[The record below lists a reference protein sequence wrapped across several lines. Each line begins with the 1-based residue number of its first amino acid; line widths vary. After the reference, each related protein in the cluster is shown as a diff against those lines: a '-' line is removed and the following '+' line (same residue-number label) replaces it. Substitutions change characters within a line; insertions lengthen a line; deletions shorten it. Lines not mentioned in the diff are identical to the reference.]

1 MRAKLPT
8 INHIFLIK
16 YIGIPVYGHSV
27 TVVARTNGE
36 ILSLDSNYIN
46 ISDIRT
52 TPVWDENEVKS
63 EYEVDNS
70 ELVIYILDE
79 YESIPVLGY
88 FCHTDQEEWIVSAV
102 DGAIIEKWDTITYDL
117 LRDEQVYYEEI
128 TSTTG
133 SSYIARDVDDNVIFF
148 SNEKGT
154 FNNISVTDNSSA
166 IAAIPSLI
174 DSISD
179 ATPNVGILIDIRNNL
194 DINNGYSFT
203 VGQMIPSATV
213 MNNGITSTTADIYH
227 LDLRYK
233 GVKVYG
239 RIITLTVSQSSS
251 PLGATPSRHV

>member
-1 MRAKLPT
+1 M
-8 INHIFLIK
+8 
-16 YIGIPVYGHSV
+16 V
-27 TVVARTNGE
+27 
-36 ILSLDSNYIN
+36 
-46 ISDIRT
+46 
-52 TPVWDENEVKS
+52 
-63 EYEVDNS
+63 
-70 ELVIYILDE
+70 
-79 YESIPVLGY
+79 
-88 FCHTDQEEWIVSAV
+88 
-102 DGAIIEKWDTITYDL
+102 IIEKWDTITYDL